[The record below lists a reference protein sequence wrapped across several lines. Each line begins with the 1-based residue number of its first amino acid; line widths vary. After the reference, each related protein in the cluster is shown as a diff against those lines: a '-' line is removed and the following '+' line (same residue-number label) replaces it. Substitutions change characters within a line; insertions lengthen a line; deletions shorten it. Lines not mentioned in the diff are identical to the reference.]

1 MTEKIGC
8 KKKSRLNKEFKNAI
22 DKMLHTIFLLR
33 EVNSN
38 TISNCIFCVNFNLIF
53 ILKYSMIKLI
63 RRVKKM
69 IELEENKRKLV
80 ELKSR
85 LEGVGESL

>member
-22 DKMLHTIFLLR
+22 DKMLH
-33 EVNSN
+33 

>member
-1 MTEKIGC
+1 
-8 KKKSRLNKEFKNAI
+8 
-22 DKMLHTIFLLR
+22 
-33 EVNSN
+33 
-38 TISNCIFCVNFNLIF
+38 
-53 ILKYSMIKLI
+53 MIKLI